1 MRKKI
6 NKELKEETK
15 QKNFARTGKNCFFRV
30 SKRQQ
35 DKEIVHKQQ
44 ILERKK

>member
-6 NKELKEETK
+6 NKELKEVTK
-15 QKNFARTGKNCFFRV
+15 QNNFARTGKNCFFRV
-30 SKRQQ
+30 SKRQ